1 MREEKS
7 EKSERKEQNT
17 PCKMEGKCCIIQ
29 INSKPAGLLCPFL
42 GKGGATVK
50 QLRKNRTGL
59 SSFLLR
65 IGAVALIAY
74 LAVTLI
80 VCQVDIMVKR
90 QRLETLNAELSRQT
104 EENTELER
112 LYSSGD
118 NDAYIERIAR
128 DRLGYV
134 SPDERIY
141 IDMSGE

>member
-1 MREEKS
+1 M
-7 EKSERKEQNT
+7 
-17 PCKMEGKCCIIQ
+17 
-29 INSKPAGLLCPFL
+29 
-42 GKGGATVK
+42 K

-59 SSFLLR
+59 SGFLLR

-104 EENTELER
+104 EENTELKR

>member
-1 MREEKS
+1 M
-7 EKSERKEQNT
+7 
-17 PCKMEGKCCIIQ
+17 
-29 INSKPAGLLCPFL
+29 
-42 GKGGATVK
+42 K